1 MQKRMQKRLAILVLT
16 IMLTVTITGSALAAE
31 STFDDSVDTDASDL
45 QNNEITSECNTITTD
60 NNPNNNYRNNNH
72 DNEQCED
79 NNKDRDNNHDNEQCE
94 DNNHDNEQC
103 EDNNR
108 NHNHNDNSSIGDLVW
123 DDLNANGIQDPNE
136 PGLAG
141 VTVNLWKGNENS
153 PLVKTNYTTVTNATG
168 NYIFENLKRGIY
180 WLEFIAPNSVVK
192 WIFSPQYQGDDGTT
206 NSDANAAGIVGPICL
221 KCNDA
226 QLDWDVGLYML
237 AAVGN
242 RVWED
247 INKNGI
253 QDPTEPGV
261 ANVTVNLWTGTATE
275 PLVQTI
281 YSTITD
287 INGDY
292 MFTNLV
298 PGIYWLQ
305 FVLPDSISTWIF
317 TLQNVGTNPALDSN
331 ANANG
336 IAGPIELISGEVDL
350 TWDAGLDPGNA
361 AGGDGAAGGDEDGA
375 AGEPIIEEVFAA
387 GGEVFAAGETIPLQ
401 DTGVPVGLLV
411 MAVLMVLAGLIVPRK

>member
-1 MQKRMQKRLAILVLT
+1 
-16 IMLTVTITGSALAAE
+16 MLTVTIAGSALATE
-31 STFDDSVDTDASDL
+31 STFDNSVDTDASDL
-45 QNNEITSECNTITTD
+45 QNKEITSDNTITTD
-60 NNPNNNYRNNNH
+60 NNLNNNYR
-72 DNEQCED
+72 D
-79 NNKDRDNNHDNEQCE
+79 NNRDDNNDECNDKDRDDNRDNNHDNEQC
-94 DNNHDNEQC
+94 DDDKKDNDKNNH
-103 EDNNR
+103 
-108 NHNHNDNSSIGDLVW
+108 HNDNSSIGDLVW
-123 DDLNANGIQDPNE
+123 NDLNANGIQDPNE

-141 VTVNLWKGNENS
+141 VTVNLWKGDENN
-153 PLVKTNYTTVTNATG
+153 PLVKTNYSTVTNATG

-206 NSDANAAGIVGPICL
+206 NSDADAEGIVGPICL
-221 KCNDA
+221 KCDDA

-242 RVWED
+242 RVWND

-261 ANVTVNLWTGTATE
+261 SGVTVNLWTGTATE
-275 PLVQTI
+275 PLVKTI
-281 YSTITD
+281 YSTVTD

-292 MFTNLV
+292 IFTNLI
-298 PGIYWLQ
+298 PGIYWLE
-305 FVLPDSISTWIF
+305 FVLPDRIPPWIF
-317 TLQNVGTNPALDSN
+317 TLQNVGTDPAIDSN

-350 TWDAGLDPGNA
+350 TWDAGLDPGASA
-361 AGGDGAAGGDEDGA
+361 AGGEDGA
-375 AGEPIIEEVFAA
+375 AGEPTLEEVFAA

-401 DTGVPVGLLV
+401 ETGVPVGLLV